1 MLLLHILSD
10 SDLTNGYLQFVV
22 NKRNVKEII
31 GLFTLRNTLVQ
42 AIDENNN
49 GNEINES
56 DLLTESKFHVE
67 ENETECTAL
76 KLLEDYC
83 DQISPAK
90 SGEKLKSEVLNW
102 SNEVRERAEG
112 NSPFLDAAWW
122 N

>member
-1 MLLLHILSD
+1 MSD

-49 GNEINES
+49 GKEINET

-76 KLLEDYC
+76 KLVEDYY
-83 DQISPAK
+83 DEISPAK
-90 SGEKLKSEVLNW
+90 SGEKLKSEVQNW

-112 NSPFLDAAWW
+112 NTPFLDAA
-122 N
+122 